1 MDRFSENLEAV
12 PNRVYGTVGDPGAT
26 ALSSITEMNKQQ
38 TLMAKAFQGG
48 RRRRNRGGSGSGS
61 ITIPTFGAFG
71 GSTVSPIGGNV
82 ISLKANTTLLG
93 GKVDGLND
101 WYATGRRPVEG
112 GGGKYKSRKYRKQ
125 KKNKTKKNKTK
136 KRKSRKVKR
145 SKK

>member
-1 MDRFSENLEAV
+1 MGGFKPEPV
-12 PNRVYGTVGDPGAT
+12 PNRVYGDLGNPGAT
-26 ALSSITEMNKQQ
+26 ALSRITEMNKQQ
-38 TLMAKAFQGG
+38 ASMAKAFQGG
-48 RRRRNRGGSGSGS
+48 RRRRNGGGS

>member
-1 MDRFSENLEAV
+1 MDRLNLEAV
-12 PNRVYGTVGDPGAT
+12 PNRVYGTGGDPGAT
-26 ALSSITEMNKQQ
+26 ALSRITEMNKQQ

-48 RRRRNRGGSGSGS
+48 RRRRNRGGS

-71 GSTVSPIGGNV
+71 KSTVSPIGGDS
-82 ISLKANTTLLG
+82 ISLKANTTLLEG
-93 GKVDGLND
+93 NVDGLND
-101 WYATGRRPVEG
+101 CYATNSCPAKV